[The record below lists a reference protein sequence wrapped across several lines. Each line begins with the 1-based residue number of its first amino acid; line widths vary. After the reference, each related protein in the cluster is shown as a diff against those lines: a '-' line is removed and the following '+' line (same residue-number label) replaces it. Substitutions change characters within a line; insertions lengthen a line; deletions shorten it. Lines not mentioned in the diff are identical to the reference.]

1 MSIAASVERWMTEQA
16 IPFELREH
24 PPSCGARGT
33 ALAAHVPPDHIAK
46 GVLVG
51 DASGWL
57 LAVIPGSHW
66 LRLEALRREFDR
78 PGLELAPETEVLAR
92 FRDCEPGSVPPLA
105 AAYGLEGVL
114 DEALTSLANVY
125 IETGDHRLLA
135 RLDAAG
141 FEHLTRGLRRGHFSH
156 R

>member
-1 MSIAASVERWMTEQA
+1 MAASLPKARATSSAV
-16 IPFELREH
+16 
-24 PPSCGARGT
+24 PPSEATTDGST
-33 ALAAHVPPDHIAK
+33 PLASSSSTIA
-46 GVLVG
+46 
-51 DASGWL
+51 
-57 LAVIPGSHW
+57 
-66 LRLEALRREFDR
+66 
-78 PGLELAPETEVLAR
+78 
-92 FRDCEPGSVPPLA
+92 VPPLA

>member
-1 MSIAASVERWMTEQA
+1 MSIAAKVELWLTQHA
-16 IPFELREH
+16 IAFERLEH
-24 PPSCGARGT
+24 PRSCGARDT

-51 DASGWL
+51 DDAGWL

-66 LRLEALRREFDR
+66 LRLEALRRELDR
-78 PGLELAPETEVLAR
+78 PGLELAPETQVLAR
-92 FRDCEPGSVPPLA
+92 FGDCEPGSVPPLA

-114 DEALTSLANVY
+114 DEALTGLANVY

-135 RLDAAG
+135 HLDAAG
-141 FEHLTRGLRRGHFSH
+141 FEHLTRGLRRGHFGH
-156 R
+156 Q

>member
-1 MSIAASVERWMTEQA
+1 MSIAAKVERWLSEHEVA
-16 IPFELREH
+16 YELLEH
-24 PPSCGARGT
+24 PRSCGTRGT

-51 DASGWL
+51 DAAGWL
-57 LAVIPGSHW
+57 LAVIPGNHW
-66 LRLEALRREFDR
+66 LRMEALRRELDR

-92 FRDCEPGSVPPLA
+92 FGDCEPGSVPPLA
-105 AAYGLEGVL
+105 PAYGLDGVL

-135 RLDAAG
+135 HLDAAG

-156 R
+156 Q